1 MLSERKP
8 NPYAEQLLAGHQ
20 GLRFEP
26 ALEGP
31 FRAWY
36 RQQNRRRIDLSVLS
50 AVLLFTL
57 FALKDY
63 AVLPADLAAI
73 TAGTRLWLIVPA
85 MSVIYAVIRER
96 EDEWAEYGL
105 MIGAAIALYGLT
117 GAFLAVRDVPGALP
131 YEGLLLV
138 TIFIFFMLGLR
149 LATSALVSM
158 PLLVVFPLAEVAM
171 GVNVGVAAVEWFY
184 LLAANVIG
192 AVGAWTLESVS
203 RQAYLATHSA
213 QYSAN
218 HDALTGLMNRKA
230 VLDQLDRAWRQ
241 SQRDGRELAVY
252 LVDVDHFKRF
262 NDTYGH
268 VAGDEALSR
277 VAAAL
282 EDSMSR
288 PLDRVGRYGGEEFV
302 ALAYGVSGPDAAV
315 AIADR
320 MRRAVE
326 ALGIPN
332 QRSEAGVVTV
342 TVGLAM
348 GTAAAGYADLV
359 VQADLALYEA
369 KAGGRNR
376 TGFRLIEAG
385 SGPGEPGEP
394 DPELPEY
401 SGSAVS

>member
-1 MLSERKP
+1 
-8 NPYAEQLLAGHQ
+8 
-20 GLRFEP
+20 
-26 ALEGP
+26 
-31 FRAWY
+31 
-36 RQQNRRRIDLSVLS
+36 
-50 AVLLFTL
+50 
-57 FALKDY
+57 
-63 AVLPADLAAI
+63 
-73 TAGTRLWLIVPA
+73 
-85 MSVIYAVIRER
+85 
-96 EDEWAEYGL
+96 
-105 MIGAAIALYGLT
+105 
-117 GAFLAVRDVPGALP
+117 
-131 YEGLLLV
+131 
-138 TIFIFFMLGLR
+138 
-149 LATSALVSM
+149 
-158 PLLVVFPLAEVAM
+158 
-171 GVNVGVAAVEWFY
+171 
-184 LLAANVIG
+184 
-192 AVGAWTLESVS
+192 
-203 RQAYLATHSA
+203 
-213 QYSAN
+213 
-218 HDALTGLMNRKA
+218 
-230 VLDQLDRAWRQ
+230 
-241 SQRDGRELAVY
+241 
-252 LVDVDHFKRF
+252 
-262 NDTYGH
+262 
-268 VAGDEALSR
+268 
-277 VAAAL
+277 
-282 EDSMSR
+282 MSR